1 MAQLRLS
8 VVIAVGVV
16 VWLAVVGLGL
26 HRIWAYSTEPGA
38 EASAPGHWPADSTI
52 DRSTVRPT
60 LVMFLHPM
68 CTCSRAS
75 LAELDA
81 IMRAA
86 GDRLETVVV
95 VHRPDDVDD
104 EWDRSGIWNAVRRL
118 RGVAIRTDR
127 DGAEALRFGAA
138 TSGQVLVYGPEGE
151 LRFAGGITGSRGHE
165 GDNPGRQRVL
175 AVVEKAASVSPAHSV
190 YGCSLGTVEG
200 TGR

>member
-1 MAQLRLS
+1 MAQLRVS

-52 DRSTVRPT
+52 DRSAVRPT
-60 LVMFLHPM
+60 LVMFLHPL

-127 DGAEALRFGAA
+127 DGAEAQRFGAA

-175 AVVEKAASVSPAHSV
+175 AVVEKTASVSPAHSV